1 MKNLLKTMK
10 IQGTSMIDRL
20 FLWAGY
26 NIGCWRS
33 ISRQLEVIKDYTE
46 QDLEREIEALR
57 DVCNETGLDAD
68 YLQKIVR
75 VRLSAAILKYLEIS
89 GMKKED
95 RTITSS
101 TEELR
106 KLVENWGQ
114 ISIEETE
121 SGYKYNGKSGLFW
134 ATECD
139 RNNKMRFQLFAII
152 QIRNQEN
159 MA

>member
-20 FLWAGY
+20 FLWVGY

-33 ISRQLEVIKDYTE
+33 ISRQFEVIKDYTE

-89 GMKKED
+89 GMKRED